1 MCDEN
6 AQDSHPS
13 FLRNLMSRSKS
24 IRFAI
29 AALGLILILTAC
41 QPSKSSAPAATPLP
55 LDTLLPVGGS
65 ISGWDTPNAIVT
77 YDRENLYNLV
87 DGQADAFF
95 AYGFEQVAVQRYQDI
110 AGVRLNVEIWQLANS
125 TDAYGLFHSGAAGQP
140 AAIGVEGDSDPGR
153 RLAFW
158 QQRYFV
164 SVTATEAIPDE
175 TLWTFAKEIAKRL
188 PSGGEPPDIVKRLPA
203 EGFVEGSALIFHEE
217 ISIQMEIWLG
227 GENIL
232 GLSQATNG
240 IVARYAWGDQK
251 ARLLLIEYPTAREAA
266 HGLKALRGSE
276 IKDIAV
282 SEANGTL
289 LAAVIGK
296 VDADK
301 AQALLKEAM
310 Q

>member
-6 AQDSHPS
+6 EKAIYSS
-13 FLRNLMSRSKS
+13 TSRCKG
-24 IRFAI
+24 IGWAA
-29 AALGLILILTAC
+29 AALGLILILAAC
-41 QPSKSSAPAATPLP
+41 QSAQSPTPTAP
-55 LDTLLPVGGS
+55 RLDTFLPADSS
-65 ISGWDTPNAIVT
+65 ISGWDAPDAVLT
-77 YDRENLYNLV
+77 YGKDNLFNLV

-95 AYGFEQVAVQRYQDI
+95 AYGFEQVAVRRYRNA
-110 AGVRLNVEIWQLANS
+110 AGARLNVEIWQLANPA
-125 TDAYGLFHSGAAGQP
+125 DAYGLFHSGMAGQP
-140 AAIGVEGDSDPGR
+140 ASIGVEGDSDPGR
-153 RLAFW
+153 RLSFW

-188 PSGGEPPDIVKRLPA
+188 PSGGEPPAIVKRLPA
-203 EGFVEGSALIFHEE
+203 EGLVEGSALFFHEE

-232 GLSQATNG
+232 GLSQNTNG
-240 IVARYAWGDQK
+240 MVARYAWGDQK
-251 ARLLLIEYPTAREAA
+251 ARLLLIEYPNADNAA
-266 HGLKALRGSE
+266 QGLKALRGSE
-276 IKDIAV
+276 IKDMAA
-282 SEANGTL
+282 SEANSTL

-301 AQALLKEAM
+301 AQTLLKEAL

>member
-6 AQDSHPS
+6 EEDFHSS
-13 FLRNLMSRSKS
+13 SCLS
-24 IRFAI
+24 ISWIA
-29 AALGLILILTAC
+29 AALGLLLILTAC
-41 QPSKSSAPAATPLP
+41 VPSAPTATPFPSNTFLP
-55 LDTLLPVGGS
+55 AGGS
-65 ISGWDTPNAIVT
+65 ISGWDSPNAVLT
-77 YDRENLYNLV
+77 YERDNLYNLV

-95 AYGFEQVAVQRYQDI
+95 AYGFEQVTVQRYQNA
-110 AGVRLNVEIWQLANS
+110 AGALLNVEIWQLSNS
-125 TDAYGLFHSGAAGQP
+125 ADAYGLFHSGIAGEP
-140 AAIGVEGDSDPGR
+140 ASIGVEGDSDPGR

-188 PSGGEPPDIVKRLPA
+188 PSGGELPAIVKRLPA
-203 EGFVEGSALIFHEE
+203 EGFVEGSALFFHEE

-251 ARLLLIEYPTAREAA
+251 ARLLLIEYPAATEAA
-266 HGLKALRGSE
+266 QGLKALRGSE
-276 IKDIAV
+276 IKDIVA
-282 SEANGTL
+282 SEANGVV

-301 AQALLKEAM
+301 AQGLLKEAL

>member
-1 MCDEN
+1 MWNEN
-6 AQDSHPS
+6 EEDILSS
-13 FLRNLMSRSKS
+13 SSW
-24 IRFAI
+24 IRWI
-29 AALGLILILTAC
+29 AAVLGSILILTAC
-41 QPSKSSAPAATPLP
+41 QSSAPAATPLP
-55 LDTLLPVGGS
+55 ADTLLPAGGS
-65 ISGWDTPNAIVT
+65 ISGWEAPDAMLT

-95 AYGFEQVAVQRYQDI
+95 AYGFERVAVQRYQNADG
-110 AGVRLNVEIWQLANS
+110 ARLNVEIWQLANS
-125 TDAYGLFHSGAAGQP
+125 ADAYGLFHSGIAGQP
-140 AAIGVEGDSDPGR
+140 VSIGVEGDSDPGR

-188 PSGGEPPDIVKRLPA
+188 PSGGEPPAIVKRLPA
-203 EGFVEGSALIFHEE
+203 EGLVEGSVLFFHEE

-240 IVARYAWGDQK
+240 MVARYVWDDQK
-251 ARLLLIEYPTAREAA
+251 ARLLLIEYPAAGEAA
-266 HGLKALRGSE
+266 QGLKALRGSE
-276 IKDIAV
+276 IKDIAASEV
-282 SEANGTL
+282 SGTL

-301 AQALLKEAM
+301 AQALLKEAL

>member
-6 AQDSHPS
+6 EVDIHSSSSCH
-13 FLRNLMSRSKS
+13 RMSDCKVGRWV
-24 IRFAI
+24 A
-29 AALGLILILTAC
+29 AALGLVLILTAC
-41 QPSKSSAPAATPLP
+41 QPSAPAATPLP
-55 LDTLLPVGGS
+55 VDILLPSGGS
-65 ISGWDTPNAIVT
+65 ISGWDTPDAVLT
-77 YDRENLYNLV
+77 YNRENLYNLV

-95 AYGFEQVAVQRYQDI
+95 AYGFEQVIVQRYQNA
-110 AGVRLNVEIWQLANS
+110 AGARLNVEIWQLANS
-125 TDAYGLFHSGAAGQP
+125 ADAYGLFHSGIAGQP
-140 AAIGVEGDSDPGR
+140 VSIGVEGDSDPGR

-175 TLWTFAKEIAKRL
+175 TLWTFAKEIGKRL
-188 PSGGEPPDIVKRLPA
+188 PPGGEPPAIVKRLPP
-203 EGFVEGSALIFHEE
+203 EGFVDGSALFFHEE

-232 GLSQATNG
+232 GLGQTTNG
-240 IVARYAWGDQK
+240 IVARYEWGDQK
-251 ARLLLIEYPTAREAA
+251 ARLLLIEYPTASEAA
-266 HGLKALRGSE
+266 RGLKALRGSE
-276 IKDIAV
+276 IQDIVAAE
-282 SEANGTL
+282 SNGVV

-301 AQALLKEAM
+301 AQALLKKVL

>member
-6 AQDSHPS
+6 EEDIHSPS
-13 FLRNLMSRSKS
+13 SCPS
-24 IRFAI
+24 IRWVAAI
-29 AALGLILILTAC
+29 LGLILILAAC
-41 QPSKSSAPAATPLP
+41 QPSAPAATPLP
-55 LDTLLPVGGS
+55 FDTFLPAGGS
-65 ISGWDTPNAIVT
+65 ISGWEAPDAVLI
-77 YDRENLYNLV
+77 YERDNLYNLV

-95 AYGFEQVAVQRYQDI
+95 AYGFEQVAVQRYQNA
-110 AGVRLNVEIWQLANS
+110 AGARLNVEIWQLANS
-125 TDAYGLFHSGAAGQP
+125 ADAYGLFHSGVAGQP
-140 AAIGVEGDSDPGR
+140 VSIGVEGDSDPGR

-164 SVTATEAIPDE
+164 SATATEAIPDE
-175 TLWTFAKEIAKRL
+175 TLWAFAKEIAKRL
-188 PSGGEPPDIVKRLPA
+188 PSGGGPPAIVKRLPA
-203 EGFVEGSALIFHEE
+203 EGLVESSTYFFHEE

-227 GENIL
+227 GENVL

-240 IVARYAWGDQK
+240 MVARYAWSDQK
-251 ARLLLIEYPTAREAA
+251 VRLLLIEYPTASEATQ
-266 HGLKALRGSE
+266 GLKALRGSE
-276 IKDIAV
+276 IKDIAA

-301 AQALLKEAM
+301 AQALLKEAL